1 MKIEAEEIA
10 EKGVL
15 ELREFENG
23 KRAGRR
29 GNAAELPESR
39 RIVCQIAKPERRS
52 HQIECAIGKRKR
64 QRVRFHKF
72 EAAMTSGGGL
82 FARAQEHRFR
92 EIGADERGK
101 FVTRGSHRGVRQ
113 SQAKVSCPAANVENA
128 CAGAREDRRKTAGQ
142 AFAPNHVET
151 QRKGGIKQVVTR
163 RQRR

>member
-1 MKIEAEEIA
+1 MKIEAEETT
-10 EKGVL
+10 EKRALGP
-15 ELREFENG
+15 RDFENG
-23 KRAGRR
+23 KRAARR
-29 GNAAELPESR
+29 ENAAELPESR
-39 RIVCQIAKPERRS
+39 RIVGQIAKPERRS

-101 FVTRGSHRGVRQ
+101 FVTRGIHRGARQ

-128 CAGAREDRRKTAGQ
+128 GAGAREDRRKTAGQ
-142 AFAPNHVET
+142 GLWPKHDEAERREVSDKE
-151 QRKGGIKQVVTR
+151 VT
-163 RQRR
+163 